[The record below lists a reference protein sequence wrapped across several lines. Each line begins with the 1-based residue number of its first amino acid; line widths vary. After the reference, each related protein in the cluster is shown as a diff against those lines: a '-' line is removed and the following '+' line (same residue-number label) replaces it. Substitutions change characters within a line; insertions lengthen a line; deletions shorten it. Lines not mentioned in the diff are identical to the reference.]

1 MTTLHLNAVINT
13 DCIEDVLHHPVQFS
27 SLQSAA
33 STLLCSPARSLVK
46 TGGENKY
53 FY

>member
-27 SLQSAA
+27 SLQCRLYYVISA
-33 STLLCSPARSLVK
+33 LLGLW
-46 TGGENKY
+46 
-53 FY
+53 